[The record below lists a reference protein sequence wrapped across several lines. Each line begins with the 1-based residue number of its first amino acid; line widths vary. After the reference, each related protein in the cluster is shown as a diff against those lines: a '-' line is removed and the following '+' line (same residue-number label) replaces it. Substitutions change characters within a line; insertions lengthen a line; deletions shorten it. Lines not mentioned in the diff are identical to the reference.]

1 VRYVQKKCT
10 GQPWPCAG
18 HPRLASLAG
27 KAWPGQARPKR
38 SKGELQS
45 IVATRFFSGQP
56 CGRWERAG
64 SGADEAV
71 RGTGHLTLPLRG
83 PLPLPPEGRRGLLH
97 GPVFTANGGLLAYC
111 ELNDDMHVRSN
122 PAEPSRLSFGPRL
135 AEEHDQPSNTD
146 FHRIVAVRVSQSD
159 RAGKGGWACEP
170 DTDLELPKGRSV
182 RLAYVEPVQLKLPL

>member
-1 VRYVQKKCT
+1 MARTSPAKTIKRRAAVDRCNPVVFPDSPAARGR
-10 GQPWPCAG
+10 GQ
-18 HPRLASLAG
+18 
-27 KAWPGQARPKR
+27 
-38 SKGELQS
+38 GE
-45 IVATRFFSGQP
+45 
-56 CGRWERAG
+56 
-64 SGADEAV
+64 GADEAV

-83 PLPLPPEGRRGLLH
+83 PLPLPPERRRGLLH

-159 RAGKGGWACEP
+159 RAGKGGWAGEP
-170 DTDLELPKGRSV
+170 DTDLELP
-182 RLAYVEPVQLKLPL
+182 